1 MSQVERTIWV
11 FGYGSLIWDPRPIQ
25 AIESRE
31 EGTLYGWHREWTWI
45 SEERHGAPT
54 CSLQSEGKVNGVF
67 YQLNP
72 DTAQEDLA
80 RLDSGEGK
88 GSLKVANDV
97 PREGATTHFWALGN
111 NLDGYADLTKLDA
124 SRLQKALAERAL
136 KTQKAGPDGL
146 SASDYILN
154 INRFDPDDPAT
165 GNVARHLP
173 RPPLRLGDYLRYGYL
188 LRIPILMGI
197 ALALLPI
204 ISLETKVQELLGN
217 LFVLDG
223 PSIGGTLLA
232 AMMLALS
239 ILVVSRVVLLNGR
252 ARFGV
257 QQGLT
262 QDLVSRRT
270 LLLFECLTI
279 PMLIALVW
287 SNGQGENGKF
297 WERLGYAILGLV
309 AAHVLGY
316 VALFLAVLV
325 SPRYGTPAD
334 ERYPMPFR
342 FLKDWLKWAYD
353 YQGPE
358 RWKRLKNW
366 LGLDDLGN
374 RLWPAFRDGYFDPH
388 SGLLY
393 PGHWL
398 CVTMLFLTAIVY
410 AIIWGLGRA
419 AIPAIG
425 YLILLLILF
434 NWILSELTFFLD
446 RYRVPIV
453 SVLIGLVILGS
464 WTQKSDHYF
473 TVQQG
478 TGPTIPEPSAALRA
492 PQRLVPDGAHRRGR
506 VVLVATAGGG
516 IQAAA
521 WTAQVLN
528 GLQRELHREFPQDRV
543 SFADSIALI
552 SSVSGGAVGTMFFA
566 NQYRDDPNTAKRGF
580 AMPDQDLD
588 SIVSAAETPGL
599 SDVGWAL
606 AYADVWRVFLPLAK
620 QQRNRIVDRGWA
632 LEEGWRKSGDIQAR
646 LSEWRQG
653 VAEGWRPALIFNSTI
668 VETGEPMLLATT
680 DIHPRKVSHRPD
692 RKITDSDS
700 EPDWRTLKDLFP
712 HCPNCDVPVVT
723 AVRLA
728 ASFPYVSP
736 ASQGEKDDEP
746 FHLVDGGYYDNYGVY
761 SLLEWLREALGT
773 NESDAPDILII
784 QIRSFPEDAREKPKN
799 RSWFYQ
805 TYAPLDTL
813 MSVRTTGQLLRDR
826 DALQHFFEEK
836 LKDEDK
842 EKESA
847 KKTGNDKQNSIHV
860 RAATFEFQGTNAPL
874 SWQMNDAQKG
884 EIPTKWNELVHGKA
898 KKDPVDN
905 EDEEDNGDW
914 MEVRCFFHPEAGGC
928 AEHLAKKK
936 WPW

>member
-1 MSQVERTIWV
+1 MV
-11 FGYGSLIWDPRPIQ
+11 
-25 AIESRE
+25 
-31 EGTLYGWHREWTWI
+31 
-45 SEERHGAPT
+45 
-54 CSLQSEGKVNGVF
+54 KGVF

-72 DTAQEDLA
+72 GTAEEDIA
-80 RLDSGEGK
+80 RLEFGESK
-88 GSLKVANDV
+88 GSSKVANDV
-97 PREGATTHFWALGN
+97 PKEGATTHFWALGN
-111 NLDGYADLTKLDA
+111 NLKDDADLAKLEA
-124 SRLQKALAERAL
+124 SGLHKALAERAL

-146 SASDYILN
+146 SASDYILG

-204 ISLETKVQELLGN
+204 IALKTDVRVLLGN

-223 PSIGGTLLA
+223 PSIGGIMLA

-270 LLLFECLTI
+270 LLLFECMSI
-279 PMLIALVW
+279 PMLVALVW

-297 WERLGYAILGLV
+297 WERLGAAILGLV

-316 VALFLAVLV
+316 VALLIAVLI

-353 YQGPE
+353 YEGPE
-358 RWKRLKNW
+358 RWKKLKNSVG
-366 LGLDDLGN
+366 LGDLGN

-388 SGLLY
+388 TGLLY

-410 AIIWGLGRA
+410 AVIWGLGRA

-434 NWILSELTFFLD
+434 NWILSALTFFLD
-446 RYRVPIV
+446 RYRVPII
-453 SVLIGLVILGS
+453 SVLLGLVILGS

-473 TVQQG
+473 TVERG
-478 TGPTIPEPSAALRA
+478 SEPTIPEPSAALRA
-492 PQRLVPDGAHRRGR
+492 PQRLIPDEAHRRGR

-521 WTAQVLN
+521 WTAEVLN
-528 GLQRELHREFPQDRV
+528 GLQRELHLEFPQDRV

-566 NQYRDDPNTAKRGF
+566 NQYKDDPSTGKRGF
-580 AMPDQDLD
+580 AMPDKNLD
-588 SIVSAAETPGL
+588 AIVSAAEAPGL

-620 QQRNRIVDRGWA
+620 KEKNRIVDRGWA

-646 LSEWRQG
+646 LSDWRRG
-653 VAEGWRPALIFNSTI
+653 VTEGWRPAMIFNSTI

-680 DIHPRKVSHRPD
+680 GIHLRKVSHQADGKTPQ
-692 RKITDSDS
+692 SNS
-700 EPDWRTLKDLFP
+700 APDWRTLDYLFP
-712 HCPNCDVPVVT
+712 DCSDCDVPVVT

-736 ASQGEKDDEP
+736 ASQGEKYDKP

-761 SLLEWLREALGT
+761 SLLEWLRETLEM
-773 NESDAPDILII
+773 NESDAPDVLII
-784 QIRSFPEDAREKPKN
+784 QIRSFPEDAHKDPEN

-805 TYAPLDTL
+805 TYAPLNTL
-813 MSVRTTGQLLRDR
+813 LSVRTTGQLLRDR

-836 LKDEDK
+836 LKEEHK
-842 EKESA
+842 EKDSA
-847 KKTGNDKQNSIHV
+847 KETGKDEQKTVHV
-860 RAATFEFQGTNAPL
+860 RAATFEFQGAGAPL
-874 SWQMNDAQKG
+874 SWQMNDEQKG
-884 EIPTKWNELVHGKA
+884 EIPKKWEELVHGKGGQDA
-898 KKDPVDN
+898 KDN
-905 EDEEDNGDW
+905 QDEEDNGDW

-928 AEHLAKKK
+928 AQHLAKKK